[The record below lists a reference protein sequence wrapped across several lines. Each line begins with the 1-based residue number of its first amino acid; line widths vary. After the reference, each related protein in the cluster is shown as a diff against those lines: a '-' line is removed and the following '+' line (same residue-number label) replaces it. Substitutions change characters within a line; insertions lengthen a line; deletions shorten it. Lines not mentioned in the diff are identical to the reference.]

1 MKMLKIK
8 LTFEKRSR
16 EMVFIFFFLLELCSR
31 KSYDGLKKKE
41 KKKKVCSCIYSI
53 VSQVHFSERN
63 YALAIFNNSLE
74 YLWLF
79 GFLTTVFATPKES
92 H

>member
-1 MKMLKIK
+1 MKMKMLKIK

-41 KKKKVCSCIYSI
+41 EKKKYVP
-53 VSQVHFSERN
+53 VSTPLSHK
-63 YALAIFNNSLE
+63 YIFLRGIM
-74 YLWLF
+74 L
-79 GFLTTVFATPKES
+79 
-92 H
+92 

>member
-16 EMVFIFFFLLELCSR
+16 EMVFFFFFLLELCSR

-41 KKKKVCSCIYSI
+41 KKKKYVP
-53 VSQVHFSERN
+53 VSTPLSHK
-63 YALAIFNNSLE
+63 YIFLRGIM
-74 YLWLF
+74 L
-79 GFLTTVFATPKES
+79 
-92 H
+92 

>member
-41 KKKKVCSCIYSI
+41 KKKKYVP
-53 VSQVHFSERN
+53 VSTPLSHK
-63 YALAIFNNSLE
+63 YIFLRGIM
-74 YLWLF
+74 L
-79 GFLTTVFATPKES
+79 
-92 H
+92 

>member
-16 EMVFIFFFLLELCSR
+16 EMVFIFFFFFLLELCSR
-31 KSYDGLKKKE
+31 KSYDGLKKKV

-74 YLWLF
+74 YL
-79 GFLTTVFATPKES
+79 
-92 H
+92 

>member
-16 EMVFIFFFLLELCSR
+16 EMVFIFFYFFLLELCSR
-31 KSYDGLKKKE
+31 KSYDGLKKKR

-74 YLWLF
+74 YL
-79 GFLTTVFATPKES
+79 
-92 H
+92 